1 MTGTAAYTNPEY
13 DTTIDDPD
21 LIGEEGDEAFLT
33 EMPGGAAAVGPNP
46 LEDIDV
52 DPEEFTAFRD
62 VPLDGEAPEEA
73 RFAQLRR
80 ILQKRISNM
89 ARPAAEAV
97 TEAATAETAATSELS
112 ATAASLDDLIAPQA
126 IAETGGEVE
135 LTDFAATQGA
145 ITDSAAA
152 DIGGEAFSA
161 AIGSGE
167 FEAGAA
173 AAQATIDAGAGAGA
187 EATAGGL
194 EESAGLVEAIGGGPE
209 DPVADLA
216 SAGLVL
222 AGAFAALGGFIG
234 GLFHHDPPDQ
244 QPLDGKNLI
253 KTIGHLQAT
262 VATTLDPTQKA
273 KTQSLLD
280 NVTQAMNS
288 NRQVFSVKMSVGPS
302 AGQRA
307 IVTEMTSAQLAQAV
321 AAVKANPDVYK
332 GQDPRILGS
341 MGLSSSLANG
351 WDGKSPIAEPVFQTI
366 MESWGR
372 TNQTPSTQQITQAEQ
387 QVQQVES
394 KTSTADQESYVKT
407 QQKQIDTESDA
418 PTKAYLQYQLDLW
431 KYNEGLSQIKP
442 AKVDAPLTAA
452 SRTALASYQQQLA
465 QEQQSNQQAQLT
477 KQSAQAKL
485 TAAKADYSDK
495 AQAFNQSLRT
505 EVSNEYQQM
514 RTYNIAY
521 AMASGTP
528 IDAATGYTAFNPN
541 SLYRQ
546 NAIVNVGSPVTPII
560 APMAANQPRLL
571 ATPA

>member
-1 MTGTAAYTNPEY
+1 MAAPADKSELETFEDSILGKAANTKKTYLQAYHKLRDALEKDIHTASQKNIIEHV
-13 DTTIDDPD
+13 
-21 LIGEEGDEAFLT
+21 EEL
-33 EMPGGAAAVGPNP
+33 
-46 LEDIDV
+46 
-52 DPEEFTAFRD
+52 
-62 VPLDGEAPEEA
+62 APEMINSQ
-73 RFAQLRR
+73 AQLINVAILIRR
-80 ILQKRISNM
+80 LYQFDVKELIAKRDDNKVTIQECVKQNNSLMELPPLQEFDDHIES
-89 ARPAAEAV
+89 
-97 TEAATAETAATSELS
+97 LY
-112 ATAASLDDLIAPQA
+112 AASKWREFIINYLLRNCYVRNNDL
-126 IAETGGEVE
+126 
-135 LTDFAATQGA
+135 L
-145 ITDSAAA
+145 
-152 DIGGEAFSA
+152 
-161 AIGSGE
+161 
-167 FEAGAA
+167 FEIVRRKKD
-173 AAQATIDAGAGAGA
+173 TKD
-187 EATAGGL
+187 
-194 EESAGLVEAIGGGPE
+194 
-209 DPVADLA
+209 
-216 SAGLVL
+216 
-222 AGAFAALGGFIG
+222 
-234 GLFHHDPPDQ
+234 
-244 QPLDGKNLI
+244 
-253 KTIGHLQAT
+253 
-262 VATTLDPTQKA
+262 
-273 KTQSLLD
+273 
-280 NVTQAMNS
+280 
-288 NRQVFSVKMSVGPS
+288 RQVFSVKMSVGPS

-431 KYNEGLSQIKP
+431 KYNKGFSQIKP

-477 KQSAQAKL
+477 EQSAQAKL